1 MNKRLVLWA
10 GLLLT
15 ILACNMGAS
24 APTPTSNLLA
34 TLAASTPVAGNPE
47 NAGTIATPTSLFNL
61 ATSTPQVVPATAE
74 VGTVPTVYVPTSA
87 SPIQPAGHIV
97 FTCQIFKVQASN
109 QICIINADGTGFRR
123 LTTDSNTQHYY
134 PSLSPDGQSVVYAA
148 FREANY
154 YDLYE
159 MNIESGKVK
168 QLTNKLGNLNAP
180 EISPNGEYIVFKE
193 SPANGDKNAIWIM
206 DRNGENVGNIP
217 RAFGWDPTWAPD
229 GKSVLFASDAD
240 GTIQLYSIR
249 VNGKGL
255 KKISNL
261 PAIRGRSDWSANG
274 QFIVTYSGE
283 PWNREV
289 YIMNSD
295 GSGARVLSPTGGNSQ
310 GPSISPDGQWVAF
323 TAYFDHPG
331 DDHGCEI
338 YIMRIEGTDL
348 RRLTSNDYCDYQP
361 RWGQ

>member
-1 MNKRLVLWA
+1 MHKRLFLWI

-15 ILACNMGAS
+15 ILACNMGSS

-34 TLAASTPVAGNPE
+34 TLAASTPLSGNPAATAGVVSTPMF
-47 NAGTIATPTSLFNL
+47 NAATP
-61 ATSTPQVVPATAE
+61 
-74 VGTVPTVYVPTSA
+74 VPTALFLSTVSVPTS
-87 SPIQPAGHIV
+87 SSTIQPRGKIV

-123 LTTDSNTQHYY
+123 LTTDSNVQHYY
-134 PSLSPDGQSVVYAA
+134 PSLSPDGYSVVYAA
-148 FREANY
+148 FRESNVY
-154 YDLYE
+154 EIYE
-159 MNIESGKVK
+159 MNIASGNVK
-168 QLTNKLGNLNAP
+168 QLTNKLGILNAP
-180 EISPNGEYIVFKE
+180 EISPDGKYIVFKH
-193 SPANGDKNAIWIM
+193 STGASNKNAIWIM
-206 DRNGENVGNIP
+206 DRNGENAGNIP
-217 RAFGWDPTWAPD
+217 RAFGWDPTWSPD
-229 GKSVLFASDAD
+229 GKYILFASDMD
-240 GTIQLYSIR
+240 GSIQLYTIR
-249 VNGKGL
+249 VNGKEL

-261 PAIRGRSDWSANG
+261 PAIRGRSDWSPDG

-289 YIMNSD
+289 YIMNFD
-295 GSGARVLSPTGGNSQ
+295 GSGARILSPTGGNSQ

-338 YIMRIEGTDL
+338 YIMRVDGTDL